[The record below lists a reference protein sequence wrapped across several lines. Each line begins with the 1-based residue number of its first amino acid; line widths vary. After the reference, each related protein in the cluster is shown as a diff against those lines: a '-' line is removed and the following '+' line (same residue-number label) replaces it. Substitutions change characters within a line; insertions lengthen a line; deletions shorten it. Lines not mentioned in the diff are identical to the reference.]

1 MEKEKHT
8 WIFIYLTLQTYLYFT
23 EPFQTEPRRHRFG
36 KRDNSATHNDTVD
49 LNVTEVRIAVLVST
63 NNSLMFSIDR
73 ISPAI
78 DLAIEKVMHSG
89 NLRSIRIK
97 VNYHGVTCDATQPP
111 LAAFK
116 FYMNNEVD
124 IFFGPVCEYALA
136 PVSRYSFYWNIPV
149 ISPGGMAHDFQDK
162 TEFGSLTRVG
172 ITFNGLSDSLLSIFR
187 YYNWRKVYVLYNSNG
202 LDTITFRF
210 CFFTVSALAFQLT
223 KENISYHF
231 HILENGGL
239 NIKDVLLKGISTDI
253 AGKLF
258 TFGAWHSC
266 IFRDELFLLLSFFS
280 VL

>member
-1 MEKEKHT
+1 MEKEKRT
-8 WIFIYLTLQTYLYFT
+8 WIFIYLTLQTYLHFT
-23 EPFQTEPRRHRFG
+23 KPFQTEPRHNRCA
-36 KRDNSATHNDTVD
+36 KRDDSATYKDTAD
-49 LNVTEVRIAVLVST
+49 SNVTEVQIAVLVST

-78 DLAIEKVMHSG
+78 DLAIEKVKHSD

-97 VNYHGVTCDATQPP
+97 ANYYGATCDATQPP

-136 PVSRYSFYWNIPV
+136 PVSRYSFHWNIPV

-172 ITFNGLSDSLLSIFR
+172 ITFNGLSDSLLSMFR

-202 LDTITFRF
+202 LDNVTFRF

-231 HILENGGL
+231 HILEKNGL
-239 NIKDVLLKGISTDI
+239 NIKEVLLKGISTSI

-258 TFGAWHSC
+258 TFGA
-266 IFRDELFLLLSFFS
+266 FVELSLS
-280 VL
+280 